1 MQFFT
6 ENQDQKIYIKFAGGF
21 SLYKGIISPKD
32 VKAKYVFFNDTFRL
46 MTKKRPKNFE
56 SYYFDTIQSYFKRIL
71 FVMVV

>member
-46 MTKKRPKNFE
+46 ITKKDPKILSLIILIRFNPILRE
-56 SYYFDTIQSYFKRIL
+56 YYSSW
-71 FVMVV
+71 